1 MSAPIHDF
9 PIRDEILW
17 QFGPQLD
24 GLSVLEVGP
33 GGGHTAYQVE
43 KRARTFCAVDC
54 AMQTV
59 SDLLRRSIP
68 AIHADFTHAHAV
80 VSKFDVIYSLDMLE
94 CVPPGT
100 GEMVFRNMWNA
111 LKPGGKIFVTFPNHA
126 KFPNCYPDLVS
137 LGNEFVNFFGGDISV
152 VKLNPWAQFFYKWG
166 HDKPLG
172 MSRRLRGGKPCT
184 MNYDSTWAFQHSS
197 KLEKLKWLIHGYWAI
212 LMFLI
217 KLGGPAFIEQ
227 KPTDILGKQILIRA
241 RK

>member
-17 QFGPQLD
+17 QFGPDLE

-43 KRARTFCAVDC
+43 KRARTFCAADY

-59 SDLLRRSIP
+59 SDLLRRNIP
-68 AIHADFTHAHAV
+68 AIRADFTQPQALA
-80 VSKFDVIYSLDMLE
+80 SKFDVIYSLDMVE
-94 CVPPGT
+94 CVPAGT
-100 GEMVFRNMWNA
+100 GEIVFRNMWNA
-111 LKPGGKIFVTFPNHA
+111 LKPGGQIFVTFPNHA
-126 KFPNCYPDLVS
+126 KFPNCYADLLS
-137 LGNEFVNFFGGDISV
+137 LENEFVNFSRRDISFV
-152 VKLNPWAQFFYKWG
+152 ELNPWAQFFYKWG

-172 MSRRLRGGKPCT
+172 VWRRRRGGKPST

-217 KLGGPAFIEQ
+217 KLGGPAFTEQ

-241 RK
+241 WK